1 MSEKN
6 ENPSLCITERFFFGD
21 FPAAKSVIEL
31 DLHFFKKLNVSPRK
45 VFLKAFVALL
55 ARYSGQSHFV
65 FGYETQQVLCT
76 VDLTQSFSKFLKKEF
91 KVDESLESE
100 FPTVSIAFDETSSF
114 PSPLKLVCMLKPQ
127 KAILTFSCLE
137 GHFSSGFVERMGKNL
152 CHYLQELVSH
162 AKDPMGKV
170 SFVSKDECHLMLNQ
184 WNMTQKDYPKDLSLS
199 DLFEQTASHFADHV
213 AVKYLGETLT
223 YQELNEK
230 ANQVAHH
237 LVDLGVKKGDFVG
250 ISLERSS
257 KLLVGILGILKTGAA
272 YIPINSNYPS
282 ERKNFMIKDAGVKLV
297 IDENF
302 QFQHPNKINPDIQ
315 KSSDDVSM
323 VYYTSGSTGVPK
335 GVEVLHRGVTRIV
348 KATGC
353 EPVSPKDRVLHIAD
367 VSFDAAS
374 YEIWMTLLNGG
385 QLCIYPSIDIS
396 VKELECFLRDHQVT
410 HAIFTS
416 RLFNLLID
424 HHSQPFDYLCMVM
437 VVGDVMSPHHSQIF
451 MRMHPKCE
459 LVNGYGP
466 TENTILTTMYP
477 LKNHDDIGFT
487 IPIGKTIYNTQVY
500 NLDPDLQPVPIGVQG
515 ELYTGGDGVAKG
527 YLNRSD
533 LTNERFIPNPFG
545 PGRLYRTGDLVR
557 YLPDGNIEFIGRVDN
572 QVKIRGFRIEL
583 GEVQSV
589 VVQYEKI
596 SDCLV
601 VVYEDSP
608 GNKHLAAYVIPQKNQ
623 KVSKEELRGFL
634 SGRLP
639 PHVVP
644 QFYVFLTSFPLKAN
658 GKIDTLALPNPAESV
673 QEEVVFEPPETEC
686 ESTVAQTWKELFH
699 LTQVSRLDHF
709 FKLGGD
715 SLSSAELISILQA
728 KTGKEI
734 PLSAIRDNPVLRD
747 FAYWIEHSAQTISLD
762 QLIVKRKTHTP
773 SSVSFNQESL
783 WISHKM
789 NPGSKAYLE
798 SFVFKLEGEV
808 KIECLNKALNLL
820 IERHESLRTSFEEKD
835 GEVYAHIHQT
845 CKGAFHYEK
854 VGAESEAFEI
864 YQRLANQA
872 IDLTKLPLFRFVVI
886 EISLGEYICFLLVH
900 HIVIDGW
907 STHILFCELETI
919 YASIVGEEACSLPQ
933 LPIQYPD
940 YALWQRDFV
949 ESGKMKKQLHYWKEK
964 LTGSPELLELP
975 WDNPRPSVFSE
986 EGDFYFFCLSE
997 EVKNIAMK
1005 VSKDLG
1011 VTLFEFLFTVF
1022 LAYLHRLSGKEDLI
1036 AFTPHANRGRNDV
1049 ENLIGY
1055 FVQMV
1060 MVRPRFESELIF
1072 TDLLKQ
1078 NTRELA
1084 DSYRNV
1090 EAPLEKIVKTLNPS
1104 RNPSYHPVFQTGF
1117 SLETVSRK
1125 ISLKG
1130 VKSTLLPWHLKSTKF
1145 DLYMAITSDEAFS
1158 ESKAGFQG
1166 YINYSTDL
1174 FGKETIERFVNNF
1187 EVFLGAVC
1195 ENPKASIDKLP
1206 VMTDQEF
1213 HKIVYE
1219 WNAREREYPRDTS
1232 LSDLFE
1238 QTVEEYA
1245 QNIAV
1250 QVLEERVT
1258 YRDLNARANQ
1268 LARHLQKEGVQEGN
1282 VVAIFL
1288 DRSIDLI
1295 VCIVAILKVGGVYLP
1310 VNADYPDERKHFM
1323 LSDAEAKII
1332 LTTSEYK
1339 EKFSSEKLQ
1348 IFCIDIEKGIL
1359 EEYSTDNLGV
1369 TVNALDVS
1377 MLYYTSGSTGKPKGV
1392 EVFHRG
1398 VIRLVKNVDWIEITA
1413 EDRFLHISD
1422 VSFDAATF
1430 EIWGALL
1437 NGASVH
1443 VYPYREISIGQLE
1456 PILTSQKVTYAFLT
1470 ARLFNLLVE
1479 HHTTP
1484 LKDLRYLLSVGEA
1497 MSPQHA
1503 KMALKDFPSCH
1514 IVNAYG
1520 PTENSVSAIAY
1531 DVKSEH
1537 EIASSVPIGFPITNS
1552 KAYVLD
1558 KNMQPVPIGVQG
1570 ELYNG
1575 GDGVVKGYLN
1585 RPELTKERFLPNPF
1599 EAGKIYRTGDLARYL
1614 PSGNI
1619 EFLGRLDSQVKIRGY
1634 RIELGEIEATLALHD
1649 KIADSLALVRED
1661 TPDKI
1666 VAYVIPK
1673 KGLKLTENDLR
1684 EFLASQLP
1692 DYMVPSFFM
1701 VLESFPLKPNGK
1713 VDQAALPA
1721 PGDVLIDR
1729 ETFRV
1734 PKSPEEIMIAEIWS
1748 EVLNRSN
1755 IDVRDHFFRIGGDSL
1770 LAIQV
1775 LSLFRKR
1782 TGKEIPPSSM
1792 NQNPVLVDFAKWVQM
1807 YVEEEFS
1814 DRTILPKEV
1823 SVAPLSYNQESLWL
1837 MNQLNPD
1844 SKAYLH
1850 VELGRL
1856 EGEVDKALM
1865 RSALE
1870 ILIERHAILRTTFEK
1885 SKGKPY
1891 QAIHPD
1897 GGEFFLEYEVSSE
1910 EKALNK
1916 LKEHFDEPLCFE
1928 TLPLMKFVLIKISSK
1943 KYLYCFLIPHIIFDG
1958 WSLNLMYKEW
1968 EEVYNQLAIGADV
1981 TRPPLPIQ
1989 YTDYVLWQR
1998 DFSKTEAF
2006 QDQVNFWGEKLTG
2019 APELLELPC
2028 DYPRPADFSFV
2039 GATFSFKFSEELK
2052 SLVQAKIKELG
2063 VTPFQWFL
2071 TVFLVFLYRM
2081 SGKSDMVIGTP
2092 YLNRGFSNLDQ
2103 LVGYFVQMLMI
2114 RPSYEQEQ
2122 TFSELLQQTINE
2134 LELAYQNAEVPF
2146 EMIVNQVNPT
2156 RYLGFNPIFQMGFAF
2171 EQKIHLPQLKELSI
2185 TPLRWK
2191 SHSALFDLFLS
2202 LSEGKNEITGSVNYS
2217 SDLFKEATIERFV
2230 DHYLTLLRE
2239 VCLNPNQPIE
2249 TCPIMS
2255 SEEADL
2261 LVKEWNQTE
2270 REYPRGLSLPDLFEH
2285 VASEYPSKDAIAPG
2299 LSYQTLNERANQ
2311 MGRFLQSLG
2320 VQKGALVGICLDRS
2334 IDLIVAILGVLKIGA
2349 TYVPINAGYPEKRKQ
2364 LMLKDAGHLLTTTKY
2379 QKGFSFCS
2387 CKVVM
2392 VDDEKPSLEELPT
2405 DNLEVEIDPLDI
2417 ALIHYTSGSTG
2428 VPKGVEIRHRNIV
2441 RLIKNNDWI
2450 AISPTDHVV
2459 HLADISFDASSFEI
2473 WGALLNGSTLH
2484 LYPSKEIAV
2493 EELEIFLQEQ
2503 QITHAILTAR
2513 LFNLF
2518 VEHLSMP
2525 LGHLR
2530 FLASGGEAMSVQH
2543 AQMACEKLPNC
2554 LVVNAYGPTEN
2565 GVATTTCIVNHL
2577 DEVSTSIPIGRPIS
2591 NTQVY
2596 ILDRNKVP
2604 VPIGVQGELY
2614 VGGDGLANGYHN
2626 LPEANQEKFIPN
2638 PFGPGI
2644 LYRTGDMVRYLVDG
2658 NIEYLGRFDTQ
2669 VKISG
2674 YRIELG
2680 EIEETLKKNEKV
2692 ADCFVIAREVA
2703 AGNKQIIAYVT
2714 EKQNKTITEEE
2725 LKKTVCSSLPSYMEP
2740 SFYLVLDAFPLKSN
2754 GKIDKDAF
2762 PTPDEMVRKTV
2773 DFEPPQTPLET
2784 MIADIWSTILHLKKV
2799 GRKDSFFKIGGHSIE
2814 AAELASHMSRAFD
2827 LKVSMGLVM
2836 ESSTLEEYS
2845 RRIQKMIDLGEKTQ
2859 KAPITTAELFWI
2871 WKNREARLSPDIAPS
2886 SNSSPSEEQY
2896 RSPKKIFLTG
2906 ATGFVGSFMLR
2917 ELLDQTDADIFCL
2930 VRAGSKAEAGKRL
2943 ETAAKEYKT
2952 WNPSDRNRIFPL
2964 AGDLEKPLLGLAS
2977 TLFDTLGKEID
2988 VIYHMGAYV
2997 NHSLPYH
3004 RLKKANVSGTAEALR
3019 LACAM
3024 RTKPFHLVSTV
3035 SVFDLAGGVTIYE
3048 DQDINESKALFNGY
3062 AQSKWV
3068 SEKLAHIARLRGL
3081 PVNVFRLGRIGGH
3094 SISGEG
3100 NAKDF
3105 LWRMAEASLFL
3116 NLAPDIALKENITP
3130 VDYTCQAIRAIASN
3144 PASINGQYHVLN
3156 PQLFA
3161 YREIYKIFQSL
3172 GYELTFVSYDEWKKN
3187 LVERALDTTD
3197 HRLKAVL
3204 PLFSEIELT
3213 SKGEDIIFLSD
3224 NTQQALKGSGIS
3236 CPEIDKHL
3244 IEKYVDTFVKRGIL
3258 PKKKLKKDSDAG

>member
-1 MSEKN
+1 MNEKN
-6 ENPSLCITERFFFGD
+6 ESLNLSITERFFSAD
-21 FPAAKSVIEL
+21 FPATKNAIEL
-31 DLHFFKKLNVSPRK
+31 DLHFLKKLK
-45 VFLKAFVALL
+45 VNPTKIFLNAFAVLL
-55 ARYSGQSHFV
+55 ARYSGESHFV

-76 VDLTQSFSKFLKKEF
+76 VDLTQSFSKFLKQEF
-91 KVDESLESE
+91 KVAELLESE
-100 FPTVSIAFDETSSF
+100 CPTASIVFDNTSSF
-114 PSPLKLVCMLKPQ
+114 PSPLKLVCLLKPQ
-127 KAILTFSCLE
+127 KAVLTFSCLE
-137 GHFSSGFVERMGKNL
+137 GHFSNGFLERMGKNF
-152 CHYLQELVSH
+152 CHYLQELVKH

-170 SFVSKDECHLMLNQ
+170 SFVSKDERDLMLNQ
-184 WNMTQKDYPKDLSLS
+184 WNMTQKDYPRDSSLS
-199 DLFEQTASHFADHV
+199 DLFEQTAVDYADHV

-223 YQELNEK
+223 YKELNER

-250 ISLERSS
+250 ISLDRSS
-257 KLLVGILGILKTGAA
+257 KLLVGILGILKMGGA
-272 YIPINSNYPS
+272 YIPINSHYPS

-297 IDENF
+297 IDESF
-302 QFQHPNKINPDIQ
+302 QFQHPNKINPDVK

-335 GVEVLHRGVTRIV
+335 GVEVLHRGVTRLV
-348 KATGC
+348 KTTGN
-353 EPVSPKDRVLHIAD
+353 ELVSPKDRVLHIAD

-385 QLCIYPSIDIS
+385 QLCIYPSKDIS
-396 VKELECFLRDHQVT
+396 VMELECFLRDHQVT
-410 HAIFTS
+410 HAVFTS
-416 RLFNLLID
+416 RLFNLLLD
-424 HHSQPFDYLCMVM
+424 HHSQPFDDLCMVM

-451 MRMHPKCE
+451 KRMHPKCE

-466 TENTILTTMYP
+466 TENTILTTLYYV
-477 LKNHDDIGFT
+477 KNLSDISFT
-487 IPIGKTIYNTQVY
+487 IPIGKTISNTQVY
-500 NLDPDLQPVPIGVQG
+500 ILDPYLQPVPIGVQG
-515 ELYTGGDGVAKG
+515 ELYAAGDGVAKG

-533 LTNERFIPNPFG
+533 LTNERFIPHPFG
-545 PGRLYRTGDLVR
+545 CGQLYRTGDLVR
-557 YLPDGNIEFIGRVDN
+557 FLDDGNIEFIGRVDN

-583 GEVQSV
+583 GEVQSI
-589 VVQYEKI
+589 VVQHEKI

-608 GNKHLAAYVIPQKNQ
+608 GNKHLSAYVIAKKNQ

-634 SGRLP
+634 SSRLP
-639 PHVVP
+639 PHMVP
-644 QFYVFLTSFPLKAN
+644 QFYVFLSSFPLKAN
-658 GKIDTLALPNPAESV
+658 GKINTQALPNPTESV
-673 QEEVVFEPPETEC
+673 QSEVTFEPPETES
-686 ESTVAQTWKELFH
+686 ERIVAETWKNLFH
-699 LTQVSRLDHF
+699 LSQASRLDHF

-715 SLSSAELISILQA
+715 SLTSAELISILQA

-747 FAYWIEHSAQTISLD
+747 FAYWIEHSAQTIGLD
-762 QLIVKRKTHTP
+762 QLIVKRTKHTP
-773 SSVSFNQESL
+773 SSLSFNQESL

-798 SFVFKLEGEV
+798 SFVFKLEGELKV
-808 KIECLNKALNLL
+808 ECLNNALNLL
-820 IERHESLRTSFEEKD
+820 IARHESLRTSFEEKD
-835 GEVYAHIHQT
+835 GEVHVHIHPE

-854 VGAESEAFEI
+854 VGSESEAFDI
-864 YQRLANQA
+864 YQKLANQP

-886 EISLGEYICFLLVH
+886 EISLGHYICFLLVH

-907 STHILFCELETI
+907 STHILFRELETI
-919 YASIVGEEACSLPQ
+919 YASVVEGEREALPQ

-949 ESGKMKKQLHYWKEK
+949 ESDQVKKQLCYWTDK
-964 LTGSPELLELP
+964 LAGAPELLELP

-986 EGDFYFFCLSE
+986 QGDFYFFCLGE
-997 EVKNIAMK
+997 EVKNKGVK
-1005 VSKDLG
+1005 VAKELD
-1011 VTLFEFLFTVF
+1011 VTLFEFLFTAF
-1022 LAYLHRLSGKEDLI
+1022 LAYLHRLSGREDFV

-1060 MVRPRFESELIF
+1060 MVRPRFEGELIF

-1078 NTRELA
+1078 NTKELS
-1084 DSYRNV
+1084 DGYRNV

-1117 SLETVSRK
+1117 SLETASRK

-1130 VKSTLLPWHLKSTKF
+1130 VKSTRLPWHLKSTKF
-1145 DLYMAITSDEAFS
+1145 DLYMAIISDEAFS
-1158 ESKAGFQG
+1158 EKEAGFQG

-1174 FGKETIERFVNNF
+1174 FDKSTIERFVSNF
-1187 EVFLGAVC
+1187 EVFLNAIC
-1195 ENPKASIDKLP
+1195 ENPKASIDELP

-1219 WNAREREYPRDTS
+1219 WNAKEREYPRDVS

-1238 QTVEEYA
+1238 QTVEEYGHH
-1245 QNIAV
+1245 IAV
-1250 QVLEERVT
+1250 QVLEESVT
-1258 YRDLNARANQ
+1258 YQDLNKSANQ
-1268 LARHLQKEGVQEGN
+1268 LARHLQKVGVKEGDVI
-1282 VVAIFL
+1282 AIFL

-1295 VCIVAILKVGGVYLP
+1295 ACIVAILKVGCVYLP

-1323 LSDAEAKII
+1323 LSDAEAKVI

-1348 IFCIDIEKGIL
+1348 IFCIDEEKGVL
-1359 EEYSTDNLGV
+1359 QEYATDNLGISV
-1369 TVNALDVS
+1369 DALDVS

-1398 VIRLVKNVDWIEITA
+1398 VIRLVKNVDWIEITS

-1456 PILTSQKVTYAFLT
+1456 PILTDQKVTYAFLT

-1484 LKDLRYLLSVGEA
+1484 LKELRYLLSVGEA

-1503 KMALKDFPSCH
+1503 KMALKDFPNCR
-1514 IVNAYG
+1514 IINAYG

-1531 DVKSEH
+1531 EVKNEH
-1537 EIASSVPIGFPITNS
+1537 EIVSSVPIGFPITNS

-1585 RPELTKERFLPNPF
+1585 RFELTKERFLPNPF
-1599 EAGKIYRTGDLARYL
+1599 EAGKIYRTGDLARHL

-1634 RIELGEIEATLALHD
+1634 RIELGEIEATLALHE

-1666 VAYVIPK
+1666 ITYVVPK
-1673 KGLKLTENDLR
+1673 KGLKLTEDDLR
-1684 EFLASQLP
+1684 EFLTFQLP

-1721 PGDVLIDR
+1721 PGDVYRDR
-1729 ETFRV
+1729 ETFMA
-1734 PKSPEEIMIAEIWS
+1734 PKSPEETMISEIWS
-1748 EVLNRSN
+1748 EVLNRAT

-1775 LSLFRKR
+1775 LSLFRKK
-1782 TGKEIPPSSM
+1782 TGKEIPPSAI
-1792 NQNPVLVDFAKWVQM
+1792 NQNPVLVDFAKWVQE
-1807 YVEEEFS
+1807 YLKEEFS

-1823 SVAPLSYNQESLWL
+1823 SVASLSYNQESLWL

-1850 VELGRL
+1850 IELGTL
-1856 EGEVDKALM
+1856 EGEVDKILM

-1870 ILIERHAILRTTFEK
+1870 ILIERHAVLRTTFEK
-1885 SKGKPY
+1885 VKGKPY
-1891 QAIHPD
+1891 QSIHPD
-1897 GGEFFLEYEVSSE
+1897 GGAFFLEYEVSSE
-1910 EKALNK
+1910 KQALDK
-1916 LKEHFDEPLCFE
+1916 IKEHFDEPLCFE
-1928 TLPLMKFVLIKISSK
+1928 TLPQMKFVLVKVSPQK
-1943 KYLYCFLIPHIIFDG
+1943 HLYCFLIPHIIFDG

-1968 EEVYNQLAIGADV
+1968 EEVYNQLAIGVEV

-1998 DFSKTEAF
+1998 DFSQTEAF

-2019 APELLELPC
+2019 APELLELPS
-2028 DYPRPADFSFV
+2028 DYPRPADFSFI
-2039 GATFSFKFSEELK
+2039 GTTYSFKLQEELK
-2052 SLVQAKIKELG
+2052 SLVQAKTKELG

-2092 YLNRGFSNLDQ
+2092 YLNRGFSDLDQ
-2103 LVGYFVQMLMI
+2103 LIGYFVQMLMI

-2122 TFSELLQQTINE
+2122 TFSELLQQTIKE
-2134 LELAYQNAEVPF
+2134 LDLAYQNAEVPF

-2156 RYLGFNPIFQMGFAF
+2156 RHLGFNPIFQMGFAF
-2171 EQKIHLPQLKELSI
+2171 EQKIHLPQFKELGI
-2185 TPLRWK
+2185 KRLPWT

-2202 LSEGKNEITGSVNYS
+2202 LSSGDNEITGSVNYS
-2217 SDLFKEATIERFV
+2217 TDLFKEATIERFV
-2230 DHYLTLLRE
+2230 SHYLTLLRE

-2255 SEEADL
+2255 NREADL
-2261 LVKEWNQTE
+2261 LIKEWNQTE
-2270 REYPRGLSLPDLFEH
+2270 KEYPRGLSLSSLFEH
-2285 VASEYPSKDAIAPG
+2285 VASQHPLKNAIARG
-2299 LSYQTLNERANQ
+2299 LTYQKLNEKANQ

-2320 VQKGALVGICLDRS
+2320 VQKGALVGVCLDRS

-2349 TYVPINAGYPEKRKQ
+2349 TYVPINASYPEKRKQ
-2364 LMLKDAGHLLTTTKY
+2364 LMLNDVEYVLTTTKY

-2387 CKVVM
+2387 CTVVM
-2392 VDDEKPSLEELPT
+2392 VDEEKPSMEEFPT

-2428 VPKGVEIRHRNIV
+2428 VPKGVEVRHRNIV
-2441 RLIKNNDWI
+2441 RLVKNNDWI
-2450 AISPTDHVV
+2450 TINPTDHVV

-2493 EELEIFLQEQ
+2493 EELEKFLEEHR
-2503 QITHAILTAR
+2503 ITHAMLTAR

-2518 VEHLSMP
+2518 VEHLSET
-2525 LGHLR
+2525 LKHLS

-2543 AQMACEKLPNC
+2543 AQMACQKLPNC

-2565 GVATTTCIVNHL
+2565 GVATTTCVVNQL
-2577 DEVSTSIPIGRPIS
+2577 DEIGTSIPIGRPIS

-2596 ILDRNKVP
+2596 ILDKNKVP

-2626 LPEANQEKFIPN
+2626 LTETTQEKFILN
-2638 PFGPGI
+2638 PYGPGV
-2644 LYRTGDMVRYLVDG
+2644 LYRTGDMVRYLLDG

-2692 ADCFVIAREVA
+2692 ADCVVIAREVA

-2714 EKQNKTITEEE
+2714 TKQNKSITEEE
-2725 LKKTVCSSLPSYMEP
+2725 LKKTVCSSLPRYMEP
-2740 SFYLVLDAFPLKSN
+2740 SFYLTLDAFPLKSN
-2754 GKIDKDAF
+2754 GK
-2762 PTPDEMVRKTV
+2762 
-2773 DFEPPQTPLET
+2773 
-2784 MIADIWSTILHLKKV
+2784 
-2799 GRKDSFFKIGGHSIE
+2799 
-2814 AAELASHMSRAFD
+2814 
-2827 LKVSMGLVM
+2827 
-2836 ESSTLEEYS
+2836 
-2845 RRIQKMIDLGEKTQ
+2845 
-2859 KAPITTAELFWI
+2859 
-2871 WKNREARLSPDIAPS
+2871 N
-2886 SNSSPSEEQY
+2886 
-2896 RSPKKIFLTG
+2896 
-2906 ATGFVGSFMLR
+2906 
-2917 ELLDQTDADIFCL
+2917 
-2930 VRAGSKAEAGKRL
+2930 
-2943 ETAAKEYKT
+2943 
-2952 WNPSDRNRIFPL
+2952 
-2964 AGDLEKPLLGLAS
+2964 
-2977 TLFDTLGKEID
+2977 
-2988 VIYHMGAYV
+2988 
-2997 NHSLPYH
+2997 
-3004 RLKKANVSGTAEALR
+3004 
-3019 LACAM
+3019 
-3024 RTKPFHLVSTV
+3024 
-3035 SVFDLAGGVTIYE
+3035 
-3048 DQDINESKALFNGY
+3048 
-3062 AQSKWV
+3062 
-3068 SEKLAHIARLRGL
+3068 
-3081 PVNVFRLGRIGGH
+3081 
-3094 SISGEG
+3094 
-3100 NAKDF
+3100 
-3105 LWRMAEASLFL
+3105 
-3116 NLAPDIALKENITP
+3116 
-3130 VDYTCQAIRAIASN
+3130 
-3144 PASINGQYHVLN
+3144 
-3156 PQLFA
+3156 
-3161 YREIYKIFQSL
+3161 
-3172 GYELTFVSYDEWKKN
+3172 
-3187 LVERALDTTD
+3187 
-3197 HRLKAVL
+3197 
-3204 PLFSEIELT
+3204 
-3213 SKGEDIIFLSD
+3213 
-3224 NTQQALKGSGIS
+3224 
-3236 CPEIDKHL
+3236 
-3244 IEKYVDTFVKRGIL
+3244 
-3258 PKKKLKKDSDAG
+3258 